1 MEDQK
6 HIWAPFFFLKNPECS
21 CQYIKSNLGCNLKK
35 IKNMVDLLFF
45 LSGGCPSYLM
55 HWILLV
61 KRFFLFTAPPAAEV
75 GTAWIDQF
83 LKELGPIRFRWFFKV
98 YLKYYLYISSSH
110 FHSHHCLLCYSWQYI
125 ISLIAAGIRKLFGC
139 KNQCHFALSHL
150 CAHYP

>member
-45 LSGGCPSYLM
+45 YQVGVLHTLCIGFCWWKGFSFSL
-55 HWILLV
+55 
-61 KRFFLFTAPPAAEV
+61 PPAAVV
-75 GTAWIDQF
+75 GTVWIDQF

-110 FHSHHCLLCYSWQYI
+110 FHCTLTQAKILPKITYFPVEIVQLVKI
-125 ISLIAAGIRKLFGC
+125 IAIRVTLGFV
-139 KNQCHFALSHL
+139 Q
-150 CAHYP
+150 

>member
-1 MEDQK
+1 MKKKME
-6 HIWAPFFFLKNPECS
+6 ISGRSSL
-21 CQYIKSNLGCNLKK
+21 
-35 IKNMVDLLFF
+35 F

-61 KRFFLFTAPPAAEV
+61 KRFFLFTAPPAEV

-110 FHSHHCLLCYSWQYI
+110 FHSHQYYRTGNTYWNHLFLLVQSENCSVVKI
-125 ISLIAAGIRKLFGC
+125 IAILRHTWAHSILKIRNIGQSSVVFIVPTI
-139 KNQCHFALSHL
+139 S
-150 CAHYP
+150 